1 MALTMT
7 GRPSRGPAVAG
18 PGLARLAATAIG
30 LCEMIPYALIA
41 LVARVALAQVF
52 WSSAQ
57 THLADWNTTLYLFSD
72 EYRVPLLPSGF
83 AAYMAVTMELVT
95 PPLLLIG
102 LATRPVALALLGMT
116 LVIEVFVYPM
126 AWPTHIQWAAMLL
139 LLIARGGGTVSL
151 DAVLR
156 RRFLGA

>member
-7 GRPSRGPAVAG
+7 GRPARGLSVAGLAVAE
-18 PGLARLAATAIG
+18 LARGAIG

-72 EYRVPLLPSGF
+72 EYRVPLLPPHL

-139 LLIARGGGTVSL
+139 LLLARGGGALSL

-156 RRFLGA
+156 RRLLGG

>member
-7 GRPSRGPAVAG
+7 GRPSRGLSVA
-18 PGLARLAATAIG
+18 GLARAAIG

-72 EYRVPLLPSGF
+72 EYRVPLLPSDF

-139 LLIARGGGTVSL
+139 LLIARGGGAVSL

-156 RRFLGA
+156 RRFLGG